1 MEQQPPLGGASMLDM
16 QTGKITPQYHVAHDE
31 LFATVQ
37 GCLQHDALD
46 PESWNELLQLGG
58 REHALNSTDS

>member
-1 MEQQPPLGGASMLDM
+1 MLNM